1 MFFWCHQCK
10 ATLHNCQ
17 LTVMHFIKL
26 QKQNTKLFLFSAG
39 YVIYS
44 LKLHTEENSRPAT
57 GDHVKQMPYECAK
70 KVLSW
75 SSALQT
81 WADGLGESDRLEG
94 SPVVGVAPLSP

>member
-1 MFFWCHQCK
+1 MFFWSHQCK

-39 YVIYS
+39 HVIYS

-70 KVLSW
+70 KVLS
-75 SSALQT
+75 
-81 WADGLGESDRLEG
+81 
-94 SPVVGVAPLSP
+94 